1 MIDIETDVAIEMPCS
16 ECGGMFRVSL
26 GQLLNAQE
34 GMRHECL
41 ARGDTEC
48 PGMHL
53 AGLVDPAR
61 LESLVGTWRAVQQQA
76 RAQGGRLVVA
86 STDDFRANP

>member
-1 MIDIETDVAIEMPCS
+1 MIDIERDVAIELPCS
-16 ECGGMFRVSL
+16 ECGRTFRVSL

-48 PGMHL
+48 PGVHL
-53 AGLVDPAR
+53 AALVDHAT
-61 LESLVGTWRAVQQQA
+61 LESLVSSWKALQAQA
-76 RAQGGRLVVA
+76 RGEGGQLIMVGEPA
-86 STDDFRANP
+86 PA

>member
-1 MIDIETDVAIEMPCS
+1 MIDIEKDVAIELPCS
-16 ECGGMFRVSL
+16 ECGGKFRVSL
-26 GQLLNAQE
+26 GQVLNAQE

-53 AGLVDPAR
+53 AGLVDRTA
-61 LESLVGTWRAVQQQA
+61 LESLVTSWKAIQAQA
-76 RAQGGRLVVA
+76 RGEGGRLVVVGE
-86 STDDFRANP
+86 S